1 MTEPG
6 PIELR
11 AIALTLAEL
20 LSETKKHIPYV
31 FHVDLATRIRKALR
45 DPALIAIRL
54 EEIKRRSS
62 SETGQN
68 P

>member
-6 PIELR
+6 PMELR

-31 FHVDLATRIRKALR
+31 FNVDLAKRIQKALR
-45 DPALIAIRL
+45 DPVLIAIRL
-54 EEIKRRSS
+54 EELKMKGDR
-62 SETGQN
+62 
-68 P
+68 